1 MCISAMSVVAKL
13 KFLPQRHKVTGFSLK
28 VLRSICASFDS
39 LRLCG
44 IFQTPS
50 RILFILLTL
59 LPLFAPAQREPFNA
73 DSAYAAVEHLCVA
86 IGPRPMGSAN
96 ERRALQWAADKFN
109 HFGADTAYVMPMLKA
124 QDDINT
130 RSGVAVGIFRGESD
144 STIVVG
150 AHIDSNR
157 PDNPGA
163 SDNASGTGCL
173 VELARI
179 WAQTPR
185 RYTLLFAA
193 FGGEEAGSVG
203 SEYFV
208 DHYPDIDKVALMLN
222 IDMAGSEGWLIP
234 FIDGDSRQAPRWLVE
249 DAYAID
255 RALGYNDLEYPTH
268 FFSLN
273 GLFPGGAA
281 GSDHTPFMDKDIP
294 AIDFTSGINIDP
306 IHTPRDRLQF
316 LSKSMLARSGRL
328 VDELIA
334 KYQAQGIPAEK
345 KGRYMLWE
353 VFGGRFYIPAWLIIT
368 LDILALA
375 LGIAALLQV
384 RKHRSSIDKSER
396 ARIPGL
402 KVIALM
408 IVIAIFT
415 QLGEAGMQ
423 LLKGL
428 RYPWLTHLNEYLWFA
443 AIWSLAG
450 VWVAGQLTRF
460 WRFSPDPYLYARQA
474 IIFLILFVIV
484 FGIASPRVAL
494 YPALT
499 LLMFALVINL
509 SNPFLKILFTLLAPL
524 PMLRLMFMETLPLF
538 ARTLTEGGFMVNGF
552 ILSFLYSATITLVMA
567 TWFLPAIFIFAYT
580 LAAAPQFR
588 ALGAFLRRPLA
599 GLLILL
605 MIAGYGGYVYSLP
618 AYSAKWRAGIL
629 AEAKY
634 DMRSGEGKF
643 TVQGNEF
650 LREVSVTADT
660 VSRFYNAAILKDE
673 LPLQF
678 QADWFSVEGIE
689 TVRMGET
696 DTVALAWTFISAR
709 PWQRTTVTLA
719 LDSLKIGSV
728 ASELNY
734 RKSRGKV
741 VFRWSAEPPDTLH
754 LSATLTVPPGRKL
767 IRSIEAV
774 YPQTPFPV
782 SVSAAYA
789 DAVSRTTVTRR
800 DTLALAVETASGD
813 GE

>member
-1 MCISAMSVVAKL
+1 MRISS
-13 KFLPQRHKVTGFSLK
+13 RG
-28 VLRSICASFDS
+28 SFES
-39 LRLCG
+39 LRFCG
-44 IFQTPS
+44 AFQTPFK
-50 RILFILLTL
+50 ILFILVAL

-86 IGPRPMGSAN
+86 IGPRPMGSQN
-96 ERRALQWAADKFN
+96 ERRALQWAVDEFDR
-109 HFGADTAYVMPMLKA
+109 FGADTAYVMPMLQA

-130 RSGVAVGIFRGESD
+130 RSGVAVGIFRGERD

-150 AHIDSNR
+150 AHIDSDR
-157 PDNPGA
+157 RDNPGA
-163 SDNASGTGCL
+163 SDNASGTGCIM
-173 VELARI
+173 ELARI
-179 WAQTPR
+179 WAQSPR

-193 FGGEEAGSVG
+193 FGGEEAGSEG
-203 SEYFV
+203 SAYFV
-208 DHYPDIDKVALMLN
+208 EHYPDIEKVALMLN

-234 FIDGDSRQAPRWLVE
+234 FIDADARQAPRWLVE
-249 DAYAID
+249 DSYAID

-281 GSDHTPFMDKDIP
+281 GSDHTPFMDKNIP
-294 AIDFTSGINIDP
+294 AIDFTAGINIDP

-316 LSKSMLARSGRL
+316 LSKPMLARSGRL

-345 KGRYMLWE
+345 EGHYMLWE
-353 VFGGRFYIPAWLIIT
+353 VLGGRFYVPNWLIIT

-375 LGIAALLQV
+375 LGVAALLQL
-384 RKHRSSIDKSER
+384 RKHRWQIEKSAR
-396 ARIPGL
+396 ARFPGL
-402 KVIALM
+402 KIIVLM
-408 IVIAIFT
+408 IVIAVFT

-428 RYPWLTHLNEYLWFA
+428 RYPWFTHLNEYLRFA
-443 AIWSLAG
+443 ALWALAG

-460 WRFSPDPYLYARQA
+460 WRFSPDPYPYARQA
-474 IIFLILFVIV
+474 VILLILFIIV

-499 LLMFALVINL
+499 LLLFALAINL
-509 SNPFLKILFTLLAPL
+509 SNPFLKILLALLAPL

-538 ARTLTEGGFMVNGF
+538 ARTFTEGGFMVSGF
-552 ILSFLYSATITLVMA
+552 IRSFLYSAAITLVMVM
-567 TWFLPAIFIFAYT
+567 WLLPGLFIFAYT
-580 LAAAPQFR
+580 FAATPRMR
-588 ALGAFLRRPLA
+588 ALGAFFRKPA
-599 GLLILL
+599 VGLLILL
-605 MIAGYGGYVYSLP
+605 MVVGYGGYVYSLP

-634 DMRSGEGKF
+634 DLRSGESKF

-650 LREVSVTADT
+650 LRDVSVTADT
-660 VSRFYNAAILKDE
+660 LSRSYNAAILKDE

-678 QADWFSVEGIE
+678 QADWFSVEGVE
-689 TVRMGET
+689 TVQKGEC
-696 DTVALAWTFISAR
+696 DTVALDWTFISAR
-709 PWQRTTVTLA
+709 PWYRATITLA
-719 LDSLKIGSV
+719 LDSLQIDSLS
-728 ASELNY
+728 SELNH

-754 LSATLTVPPGRKL
+754 LAAALIVPPGRKL
-767 IRSIEAV
+767 IRSVEAV
-774 YPQTPFPV
+774 YPETPFPV
-782 SVSAAYA
+782 SVAAAYA
-789 DAVSRTTVTRR
+789 DAVSRTVVTRR
-800 DTLALAVETASGD
+800 DTLSLAPEAASGN